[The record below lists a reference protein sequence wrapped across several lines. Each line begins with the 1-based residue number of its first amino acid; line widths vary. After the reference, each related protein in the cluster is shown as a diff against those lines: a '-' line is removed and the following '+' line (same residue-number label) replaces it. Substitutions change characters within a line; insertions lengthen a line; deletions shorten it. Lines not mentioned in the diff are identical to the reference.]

1 MLEGREKSDSPAMLK
16 EAEKTLSPVVL
27 KGRIHSVESMGAL
40 DGPGLRFVVFMQGC
54 TLRCIYCQNVDAISS
69 VGGTEKTVDELML
82 EIEKCLPYLEK
93 GGVTIS
99 GGEPLAQPLFVAEL
113 LKRCRSRGVH
123 TAIDTCM
130 FASRDAVEKVL
141 SHIDLVMASV
151 KQLDS
156 KKHFALTG
164 RGNEQILENIR
175 FAAERKPLR
184 LRYVVIP
191 GYTDS
196 RQDLEALAE
205 FAASLPNF
213 ECVELLPYNTLGK
226 PKWEKLGLKYAL
238 EGVPVP
244 TAKQMRSAEKIF
256 LKKKLKVLLG
266 A

>member
-1 MLEGREKSDSPAMLK
+1 MLK
-16 EAEKTLSPVVL
+16 EAEKTRSPVVL
-27 KGRIHSVESMGAL
+27 KGRIHSIESMGAL

-54 TLRCIYCQNVDAISS
+54 PLRCVYCQNIDATPQF
-69 VGGTEKTVDELML
+69 GGTERTVDELML

-99 GGEPLAQPLFVAEL
+99 GGEPLAQPEFVAEL
-113 LKRCRSRGVH
+113 LKRCRAREIH
-123 TAIDTCM
+123 TAIDTCL
-130 FASRDAVEKVL
+130 FAPRSSLEKVL
-141 SHIDLVMASV
+141 PFTDLVMASV
-151 KQLDS
+151 KQLDT

-164 RGNEQILENIR
+164 RGNEEILENIR
-175 FAAERKPLR
+175 FVAERKPLR

-196 RQDLEALAE
+196 KKDLEALAD
-205 FAASLPNF
+205 FASSLPNL

-238 EGVPVP
+238 EGVPIP
-244 TAKQMRSAEKIF
+244 TAAQMRSAEKIL